1 MSSTP
6 NTPQTGPQVIPRPP
20 IARPGGPAPWAG
32 LPASARR
39 HLALGRVRK
48 AVEERPAPPLGASG
62 DGSTAPSILSFSGVV
77 VAGTPAGVL
86 VGLFEEEGETRVI
99 LTVRSNRLRS
109 HTGEV
114 AFPGGRLDPGES
126 VDDGARRE
134 AYEEIGL
141 DPSSSEIVGHLN
153 TMPTVSS
160 TSLVTPVVAVLSRS
174 TGAGG
179 RTGGGGPHLR
189 CRPLRPAGGRHLLRG
204 VVVGPRPPGDRGA
217 RRSAFPVWFFDAEGE
232 TIWGVTARVLMEL
245 LCLTLGLPVPF
256 AA

>member
-1 MSSTP
+1 MSSSP

-20 IARPGGPAPWAG
+20 ASRPGGPAPWAG
-32 LPASARR
+32 LPASARS
-39 HLALGRVRK
+39 HLTLDRVRE
-48 AVEERPAPPLGASG
+48 AVEGRPTPPLAASG
-62 DGSTAPSILSFSGVV
+62 DGTSAPSILSLSGVV
-77 VAGTPAGVL
+77 VAGIPAGVL

-114 AFPGGRLDPGES
+114 AFPGGRLEPGES

-134 AYEEIGL
+134 AHEEIGL
-141 DPSSSEIVGHLN
+141 DPSASEIIGHLN

-160 TSLVTPVVAVLSRS
+160 TSLVTPVVAVLTARPKLVAEPAEVARIFDVALSDLLADDVFS
-174 TGAGG
+174 EEWWSVPG
-179 RTGGGGPHLR
+179 RPGIGGP
-189 CRPLRPAGGRHLLRG
+189 
-204 VVVGPRPPGDRGA
+204 DGA
-217 RRSAFPVWFFDAEGE
+217 AFPVWFFDAEGE